1 MTGAPAGRKTM
12 LALQVVNG
20 LVAKEQVPRAQSPHK
35 TLLIDALGLLAM
47 AGVWLFFYFV
57 L

>member
-12 LALQVVNG
+12 LALQVMNG
-20 LVAKEQVPRAQSPHK
+20 LVAKEQIPRAQSPHK